1 MTVHTAT
8 MSALRL
14 HPNVALRPEPFGA
27 LAYHYD
33 TRRLV
38 FLRHPQLVDVV
49 HALHEHTD
57 LDTTMDALG
66 VAETLRGPFRRAVAN
81 LAEACIVITRDSE
94 EDRS

>member
-8 MSALRL
+8 LGALRL
-14 HPNVALRPEPFGA
+14 HPSVAVRPEPFGA

-49 HALHEHTD
+49 HAPLSSQ
-57 LDTTMDALG
+57 
-66 VAETLRGPFRRAVAN
+66 N
-81 LAEACIVITRDSE
+81 
-94 EDRS
+94 